1 MNILVIGGS
10 GGLGLELVRL
20 FCKFEETVSVTATY
34 RTRQPTLYEERLNW
48 VQVDVTEEESIAN
61 LFEKCPDLTYI
72 INAVGLLHSIDGKPE
87 KAITQLESDF
97 FIDNIRVNTLSTL
110 LIAKHAHQALKQSPR
125 SVLAV
130 LSARVGS
137 ISDNR
142 AGGWYSYR
150 CSKAALNMAVK
161 TLSIEWKRTL
171 PNCAVVALH
180 PGTLRTQLS
189 EPFRNRIPDSKLFT
203 PEQSGR
209 WLIKIISSLESKD
222 TGKFIAFD
230 GSKIEW

>member
-10 GGLGLELVRL
+10 GGVGLALVKI
-20 FCKFEETVSVTATY
+20 FCDSKKIVNVTATY
-34 RTRQPTLYEERLNW
+34 RTHRPTLYKDRLNW
-48 VQVDVTEEESIAN
+48 VQADITEEDAIIG
-61 LFEKCPDLTYI
+61 LFVKCPDLTYI
-72 INAVGLLHSIDGKPE
+72 INAVGLLHSSEGNPE
-87 KAITQLESDF
+87 KAIAQLQPEF

-110 LIAKHAHQALKQSPR
+110 LIAKHAHKSMKKAPK

-180 PGTLRTQLS
+180 PGTVKTQLS
-189 EPFRNRIPDSKLFT
+189 AAFARRIPDSKLFT
-203 PEQSGR
+203 PEQSAQ
-209 WLIKIISSLESKD
+209 WLAEIICRLEPND
-222 TGKFIAFD
+222 TGKFIAYD